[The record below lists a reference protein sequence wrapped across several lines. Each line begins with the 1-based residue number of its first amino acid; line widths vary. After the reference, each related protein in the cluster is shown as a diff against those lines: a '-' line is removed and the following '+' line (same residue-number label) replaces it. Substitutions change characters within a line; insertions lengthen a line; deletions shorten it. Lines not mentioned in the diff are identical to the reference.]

1 MNTRSLDAV
10 AQARTSPHFIRPLHD
25 SYCFS
30 RIPATVKR
38 LLADGQPAGLPED
51 VLGGLGPNTE
61 AVVLVLLDALGWRF
75 IEPRLDDY
83 PLLKHFMR
91 SGAVSKLTSL
101 FPSTTSAHVTCIH
114 TGLPPAQSG
123 LYEWNMY
130 DSRLDAVYQPLPF
143 SLAGQS
149 DRETLKGVIDP
160 KLIYPQRTV
169 YRDLTRHGVTS
180 IAFQPREILP
190 STYSSVVCDGA
201 TMRAFKTTSEG
212 LVNLCDA
219 VLSRKGRQYY
229 YFYFA
234 GVDTVAHQYG
244 PNSAHVDAEVDT
256 ILTMLEHQ
264 LLGRLRGKARNTALL
279 ITADHGVCETDPKTT
294 VYLNLQVPDIRKRL
308 KLNRRGVA
316 IVPCGSPRDFFL
328 HVEEHGLDEVKAA
341 LEARLAGKADV
352 VKAGELIAQGYFGA
366 LPASD
371 EFLSRVGNLV
381 ILPFRGESV
390 WWYERDR
397 FEQRYLGHHGGLT
410 PVEMEIPFLACDL
423 SN

>member
-10 AQARTSPHFIRPLHD
+10 AQARTSPHFIRPLND
-25 SYCFS
+25 AYGFA
-30 RIPATVKR
+30 RIPATVRR
-38 LLADGQPAGLPED
+38 LLADGSASGLPD
-51 VLGGLGPNTE
+51 DALAGLGPHIE
-61 AVVLVLLDALGWRF
+61 AVILVFLDALGWRF

-83 PLLKHFMR
+83 PLLRHFVR
-91 SGAVSKLTSL
+91 NGAASKLTSL
-101 FPSTTSAHVTCIH
+101 FPSTTAAHVTCIH
-114 TGLPPAQSG
+114 TGLAPAQSG

-130 DSRLDAVYQPLPF
+130 EPRLDAVYQPLPF

-149 DRETLKGVIDP
+149 ERDTLKGAVDP

-180 IAFQPREILP
+180 VVFQPREILP
-190 STYSSVVCDGA
+190 STYSSVVCEGA
-201 TMRAFKTTSEG
+201 TMRAFKTLSEG

-219 VLSRKGRQYY
+219 ALARKGRQYY

-244 PNSAHVDAEVDT
+244 PNSAHVDAEIDT
-256 ILTMLEHQ
+256 ILTVLERQ
-264 LLGRLRGKARNTALL
+264 VLGRLRGKAKNTALL

-294 VYLNLQVPDIRKRL
+294 VYLNLQMPEIRKFI
-308 KLNRRGVA
+308 KLNRRGEA

-328 HVEEHGLDEVKAA
+328 HIEDPRLDEARA
-341 LEARLAGKADV
+341 LLEAKLAGRADV
-352 VKAGELIAQGYFGA
+352 RPVSDLIAQGYFGP
-366 LPASD
+366 LPAAP
-371 EFLSRVGNLV
+371 EFLARVGNLV
-381 ILPFRGESV
+381 VLPYRGESV